1 MKLFSVG
8 LFIAMGINFGALAN
22 DQSTAEESLSNV
34 LNCSRKIVEE
44 FRGQEKG
51 LQFVG
56 SLLDEIREDKAGELE
71 PAKLSQSCIEFQ
83 NRFRKS
89 IAINRDAV
97 EKSIESLKVSEAT
110 KELIKPFNRPY
121 FDCQFTKIEKTIALG
136 LGVRKGLGA
145 TKCEGTN
152 GRSYIFLIPK
162 EQFNLNFLSQIFSSG
177 SQITEDNQIVGI
189 ENSFQNSAAAEF
201 LSSLFDN
208 GSELNQIG
216 IRADFAKSKAISG
229 LPRFTAISL

>member
-1 MKLFSVG
+1 MKLISVG
-8 LFIAMGINFGALAN
+8 LIIAMGINFGALAN
-22 DQSTAEESLSNV
+22 DQSLAEESLSKI

-44 FRGQEKG
+44 FRGQDQG
-51 LQFVG
+51 LLFVG
-56 SLLDEIREDKAGELE
+56 KLLDDIREDKAGELE
-71 PAKLSQSCIEFQ
+71 PIKLAQTCHEFK
-83 NRFRKS
+83 NSFRKS
-89 IAINRDAV
+89 ISINRDEV
-97 EKSIESLKVSEAT
+97 ENKIESLKVSKAT
-110 KELIKPFNRPY
+110 KDLIKPFNKPY

-201 LSSLFDN
+201 LGSLFDS
-208 GSELNQIG
+208 GTELDQIG
-216 IRADFAKSKAISG
+216 LSADFAKSKAISG